1 MGTALPTRLLKHL
14 AMLMLPH
21 LLAPL
26 LDDRTQANSCTRAG
40 LTGWKGPDPRAARN
54 HSVDMYFKD
63 AHEELRL
70 QVRRFLEREVAPHL
84 EEWEETTFPDSI
96 VKRFGELGFLGLRY
110 PPEYGG
116 QGGDYFSAVVL
127 SEEMAKIGSGGLGMA
142 VAVQAEMAT
151 PPVFKFGTEEQKRK
165 WLLPAIRGEQIASLA
180 ISEPDAGSDVAGIT
194 TTARRDGDHYVVN
207 GRKTF
212 ITNGARCSWALV
224 VTKTDRERGHKG
236 YNLLVIEKGTPG
248 FEVSRTLKKLGMHSS
263 DTAELTFDGCRVPV
277 ANLIGEE
284 GEGFKNLM
292 WELQGERM
300 IAAAGAI
307 AGAQRVFE
315 YTAEY
320 ARNRQAF
327 GQPISQFQVI
337 KHKLVDMGTKVA
349 AVQAFVYQTARQWD
363 QGEYPVRE
371 ISQAKLLAT
380 QVACEVADEAIQI
393 LGGHGYMQEFPVE
406 RAWRDARLARIGAG
420 TDEIMKE
427 IIAKTYGL

>member
-1 MGTALPTRLLKHL
+1 
-14 AMLMLPH
+14 
-21 LLAPL
+21 
-26 LDDRTQANSCTRAG
+26 
-40 LTGWKGPDPRAARN
+40 
-54 HSVDMYFKD
+54 MYFTD

-70 QVRRFLEREVAPHL
+70 HVKRFLEKECVPHL
-84 EEWEETTFPDSI
+84 DEWEERTFPSSI
-96 VKRFGELGFLGLRY
+96 FKRFGELGFLGLRY

-116 QGGDYFSAVVL
+116 QGGDYFTAVVL
-127 SEEMAKIGSGGLGMA
+127 SEEMAKAGLGGLAMA
-142 VAVQAEMAT
+142 IDVQAEMAT
-151 PPVFKFGTEEQKRK
+151 PPVFKFGTEEQRRR
-165 WLLPAIRGEQIASLA
+165 WVVPAIQGDQIAALA
-180 ISEPDAGSDVAGIT
+180 ITEPDAGSDVAGIT
-194 TTARRDGDHYVVN
+194 TIARRDGDDYVVN
-207 GRKTF
+207 GRKIF
-212 ITNGARCSWALV
+212 ITNGARCDWALV
-224 VTKTDRERGHKG
+224 VTKTDRARGHKG
-236 YNLLVIEKGTPG
+236 YNLFVIEKGTPG
-248 FEVSRTLKKLGMHSS
+248 FTVTRTLEKLGMHSS
-263 DTAELTFDGCRVPV
+263 DTAELLFEDCRVPV
-277 ANLIGEE
+277 ENLIGEE

-315 YTAEY
+315 YTADY
-320 ARNRQAF
+320 ARNRNAF

-349 AVQAFVYQTARQWD
+349 AVQAFVYQTAKQWD
-363 QGEYPVRE
+363 EGQYPVRE

-380 QVACEVADEAIQI
+380 QVAVEVADEAIQI

>member
-1 MGTALPTRLLKHL
+1 
-14 AMLMLPH
+14 
-21 LLAPL
+21 
-26 LDDRTQANSCTRAG
+26 
-40 LTGWKGPDPRAARN
+40 
-54 HSVDMYFKD
+54 MYFTD

-70 QVRRFLEREVAPHL
+70 HIKKFLEKEVKPHL
-84 EEWEETTFPDSI
+84 EEWEEKTFPDSI
-96 VKRFGELGFLGLRY
+96 FLRFGELGFLGIRY
-110 PPEYGG
+110 PLEYGG

-127 SEEMAKIGSGGLGMA
+127 SEEMAKAGCGGLGMA
-142 VAVQAEMAT
+142 VSVQTEMAT
-151 PPVFKFGTEEQKRK
+151 PPVFKFGTEEQKRR
-165 WLLPAIRGEQIASLA
+165 WVVPAIRGEHIAA
-180 ISEPDAGSDVAGIT
+180 IAMTEPDAGSDLAGIT
-194 TTARRDGDHYVVN
+194 TTAVRDGDHYVVN
-207 GRKTF
+207 GRKIF
-212 ITNGARCSWALV
+212 ITSGARAHWVLV

-236 YNLLVIEKGTPG
+236 YNLLVIERGTPG
-248 FEVSRTLKKLGMHSS
+248 FQVTRTLEKLGMHSS
-263 DTAELTFDGCRVPV
+263 DTAELLFENCRVPV

-307 AGAQRVFE
+307 AGAQRTFE
-315 YTAEY
+315 YTMEY

-327 GQPISQFQVI
+327 GQPISRFQVI
-337 KHKLVDMGTKVA
+337 KHKLVDMGTKIA
-349 AVQAFVYQTARQWD
+349 AVQSFVYQTARQWD
-363 QGEYPVRE
+363 EGEYPVRE

-393 LGGHGYMQEFPVE
+393 LGGHGYMREFPVE